1 MKSTADSTVSSML
14 RFYVVLI
21 LLLLVP
27 TALGLTIGG
36 IVALYK
42 GNVPMA
48 GFMWAAAGFLV
59 WYLCGPLRRFW
70 KSKETELDNL
80 NDVAEMVDGSGE

>member
-1 MKSTADSTVSSML
+1 ML
-14 RFYVVLI
+14 RFYIVLI
-21 LLLLVP
+21 FLLVVP
-27 TALGLTIGG
+27 IALGLALGG
-36 IVALYK
+36 IVILSK

-80 NDVAEMVDGSGE
+80 NDIADMVGGSGE